1 VSGLPALSAL
11 DRAAF
16 EESASR
22 DEPATPT
29 SLRARSGGVET
40 VTLGCRLN
48 MVESEELA
56 RQAKALGETDLAIVN
71 TCAVTAEALR
81 RSRQAVR
88 RLGRERPSTRLLVTG
103 CAATLHA
110 KDFAA
115 MPGVERVISNDHK
128 SLEPSA
134 RAAPRAIAASE
145 GTRGFL
151 AVQNG
156 CDHRCTFCVI
166 PFGRGESRSAPPDE
180 VLTEARALTASGKRE
195 IVLTGVDLTAYGA
208 DIGEGWTLPRLAR
221 MLLAALPEISRLR
234 FSSIDCIEA
243 GSELID
249 AMAQET
255 RLAPHLHLSL
265 QSGDDLILKRMKR
278 RHSRQDAV
286 EFCRCLRAARPE
298 TVLGADLIVG
308 FPTETEEMF
317 QRTLDLVEDCGL
329 THLHVFPFSPRPGAP
344 AAAMPQVER
353 ETILSRAARLRA
365 LGEQQLQ
372 RHLRAQCGKTLRVL
386 AERGGRARAA
396 DFTPVRTPGA
406 EPGTMFDVR
415 ITGDDGR
422 LLLS

>member
-1 VSGLPALSAL
+1 MSGHPALSAQH
-11 DRAAF
+11 RAAF
-16 EESASR
+16 EENSPS
-22 DEPATPT
+22 EESVCT
-29 SLRARSGGVET
+29 LSGGVET

-88 RLGRERPSTRLLVTG
+88 RLGRERPSARLIVTG

-115 MPGVERVISNDHK
+115 MPGVARVISNDDK
-128 SLEPSA
+128 NLEPSA
-134 RAAPRAIAASE
+134 PGTPRAIGAAE

-166 PFGRGESRSAPPDE
+166 PFGRGDSRSAPPDE
-180 VLTEARALTASGKRE
+180 VLGEARALVASGKRE

-221 MLLAALPEISRLR
+221 MLLAALPDIERLR

-249 AMAQET
+249 AMAQEP

-278 RHSRQDAV
+278 RHSRRDAV
-286 EFCRCLRAARPE
+286 DFCRRLRAARPE

-317 QRTLDLVEDCGL
+317 RRTLDLVEDCGL
-329 THLHVFPFSPRPGAP
+329 THLHVFPFSPRPGRARGGHAAGGEGDDSLARRKASRDRR
-344 AAAMPQVER
+344 AAAAAPSRSPTR
-353 ETILSRAARLRA
+353 EDPARARRTRRTRPRGGFHSRAHAR
-365 LGEQQLQ
+365 
-372 RHLRAQCGKTLRVL
+372 
-386 AERGGRARAA
+386 RGAG
-396 DFTPVRTPGA
+396 DPVRRA
-406 EPGTMFDVR
+406 HHR
-415 ITGDDGR
+415 R
-422 LLLS
+422 RRRACC

>member
-22 DEPATPT
+22 DEPASDF
-29 SLRARSGGVET
+29 SLRARTGGVET

-56 RQAKALGETDLAIVN
+56 RQAKSLGETDLAIVN
-71 TCAVTAEALR
+71 TCVVTAEALR

-88 RLGRERPSTRLLVTG
+88 RLGRERPSARLLVTG

-115 MPGVERVISNDHK
+115 MPGVARVISNDDK
-128 SLEPSA
+128 SLEP
-134 RAAPRAIAASE
+134 AAPAAARAIAAAE

-156 CDHRCTFCVI
+156 CDHRCTFCII
-166 PFGRGESRSAPPDE
+166 PFGRGDSRSAPPEE
-180 VLTEARALTASGKRE
+180 VLGEARALVASGKRE

-208 DIGEGWTLPRLAR
+208 DLGDGWTLPRLAR
-221 MLLAALPEISRLR
+221 MLLAALPEIARLR

-249 AMAQET
+249 AMAQQS

-286 EFCRCLRAARPE
+286 DFCRRLRQGRPE

-308 FPTETEEMF
+308 FPTETEAMF

-344 AAAMPQVER
+344 AAVMPQVAK
-353 ETILSRAARLRA
+353 ETILARAARLRA
-365 LGEQQLQ
+365 LGEEQVQ
-372 RHLRAQCGKTLRVL
+372 RHLRKQRGKTLRVL
-386 AERGGRARAA
+386 AERGGRARAE
-396 DFTPVRTPGA
+396 DFTLVRTPGA
-406 EPGTMFDVR
+406 EPGTIFDVCV
-415 ITGDDGR
+415 TGDDGR
-422 LLLS
+422 LLLC

>member
-1 VSGLPALSAL
+1 MSGHPALSAQH
-11 DRAAF
+11 RAAF
-16 EESASR
+16 EVNSPSEESFC
-22 DEPATPT
+22 T
-29 SLRARSGGVET
+29 LSGGVET

-88 RLGRERPSTRLLVTG
+88 RLGRERPSARLIVTG

-115 MPGVERVISNDHK
+115 MPGVARVISNDDK
-128 SLEPSA
+128 NLEPSA
-134 RAAPRAIAASE
+134 PGTPRAIGAAE

-166 PFGRGESRSAPPDE
+166 PFGRGDSRSAPPDE
-180 VLTEARALTASGKRE
+180 VLGEARVLVASGKRE

-208 DIGEGWTLPRLAR
+208 DIGESWTLPRLAR
-221 MLLAALPEISRLR
+221 MLLAALPDIERLR

-243 GSELID
+243 GSELIH
-249 AMAQET
+249 AMAQEP

-265 QSGDDLILKRMKR
+265 QAGDDLILKRMKR
-278 RHSRQDAV
+278 RHSRRDAID
-286 EFCRCLRAARPE
+286 FCRRLRAARPE

-365 LGEQQLQ
+365 LGERQLQ
-372 RHLRAQCGKTLRVL
+372 RHLKAQFGKTLRVL

-396 DFTPVRTPGA
+396 DFTLVRTPGA
-406 EPGTMFDVR
+406 VPGTLFDVR

-422 LLLS
+422 LMLS

>member
-1 VSGLPALSAL
+1 VSARPALAPQK
-11 DRAAF
+11 R
-16 EESASR
+16 
-22 DEPATPT
+22 
-29 SLRARSGGVET
+29 VET

-48 MVESEELA
+48 MVESEDLA

-88 RLGRERPSTRLLVTG
+88 RLGRERPSARILVTG

-115 MPGVERVISNDHK
+115 MPGVERVILNEEK
-128 SLEPSA
+128 SLAPSA
-134 RAAPRAIAASE
+134 RSGSRAIAAAE

-166 PFGRGESRSAPPDE
+166 PFGRGASRSAPPDQ
-180 VLTEARALTASGKRE
+180 VLSEARALVRSGKRE

-208 DIGEGWTLPRLAR
+208 DLSLGWTLPRLAR
-221 MLLAALPEISRLR
+221 TLLAELPEIARLR
-234 FSSIDCIEA
+234 FSSIDCVEA
-243 GSELID
+243 GFELIE
-249 AMAQET
+249 AMAQES

-278 RHSRQDAV
+278 RHSRQGAID
-286 EFCRCLRAARPE
+286 FCRRLREARPE

-308 FPTETEEMF
+308 FPTETEPMF

-353 ETILSRAARLRA
+353 ETILARAARLRA

-372 RHLRAQCGKTLRVL
+372 RHLRAQRGKTLRVL
-386 AERGGRARAA
+386 AERGGQARAA
-396 DFTPVRTPGA
+396 DFTLVRTPGA
-406 EPGTMFDVR
+406 EPGTILDVR

>member
-1 VSGLPALSAL
+1 MSALPAL
-11 DRAAF
+11 
-16 EESASR
+16 
-22 DEPATPT
+22 
-29 SLRARSGGVET
+29 ARQNDVET

-48 MVESEELA
+48 MVESEDLE
-56 RQAKALGETDLAIVN
+56 RQAKASGETELAIVN

-88 RLGRERPSTRLLVTG
+88 RVGRERPSARIFVTG

-115 MPGVERVISNDHK
+115 MPGVERVILNEEK
-128 SLEPSA
+128 SLEPGA
-134 RAAPRAIAASE
+134 RSGSRAIAAAE

-166 PFGRGESRSAPPDE
+166 PFGRGASRSAPPE
-180 VLTEARALTASGKRE
+180 QVLSEARALARSGKRE

-208 DIGEGWTLPRLAR
+208 DLSLGWTLPRLAR
-221 MLLAALPEISRLR
+221 MLLAELPEIARLR
-234 FSSIDCIEA
+234 FSSIDCVEA
-243 GSELID
+243 GFELIE
-249 AMAQET
+249 AMAQES
-255 RLAPHLHLSL
+255 RMAPHLHLSL

-286 EFCRCLRAARPE
+286 DFCRRLRKARPE

-308 FPTETEEMF
+308 FPTETEPMF

-353 ETILSRAARLRA
+353 ETILARAARLRA

-372 RHLRAQCGKTLRVL
+372 RHLQAQRGKTLRVL
-386 AERGGRARAA
+386 AERGGRSRAE
-396 DFTPVRTPGA
+396 DFTLVRTPGA
-406 EPGTMFDVR
+406 EPGTMFDVGV
-415 ITGDDGR
+415 TGDDGR